1 MHRLLPEIQCF
12 RLNGGGGASTLLAC
26 TPHPGPLPGAENDTP
41 RLGITGPC
49 RVPPTVILGGGAVV
63 TSFSSRSPA
72 LSMATSEAGSHLL
85 TPGPCPIWI
94 LTKPDPP

>member
-49 RVPPTVILGGGAVV
+49 RVPPTVILGGGGGYQLL
-63 TSFSSRSPA
+63 FKKPSP
-72 LSMATSEAGSHLL
+72 EHGYQ
-85 TPGPCPIWI
+85 
-94 LTKPDPP
+94 